1 MRRMSVDAAVA
12 LVVMVAMAVVSA
24 VAVAPARPGPVV
36 PTAAEARSGG
46 MFVFERGVWG
56 GRGRSAIYVANPD
69 GTGVR
74 RLTSPYNRAGDAA
87 WSPDGSKIA
96 YVTSANP
103 RGIVMNA
110 DGSGKRPLCRDSLCV
125 GWAVVGDPA
134 WSPDGRQIAFGR
146 GSGVGIVNADGS
158 GLRFVPNLRWF
169 SVNGLDW
176 SPDGN
181 QFAFGTGSS
190 WRQDGQIRV
199 VNVNGSG
206 FKLIARH
213 ALNPRWSSDGKTL
226 LFTKD
231 DGTGIYV
238 VRATGGTP
246 RLIRTV
252 PKTAPVWDAT
262 WSSQGTEIA
271 FFQGH
276 DLHVL
281 RLSDRR
287 ERIVTLRPAVCRGN
301 RTTFCLDVVWQPT
314 SPPR

>member
-1 MRRMSVDAAVA
+1 MRRISVGAAVA
-12 LVVMVAMAVVSA
+12 LVVIVAMAVVSA
-24 VAVAPARPGPVV
+24 VAVAPARPGSVV
-36 PTAAEARSGG
+36 LTAAAARDGG
-46 MFVFERGVWG
+46 MFAFERVVWA
-56 GRGRSAIYVANPD
+56 GRGRSAIYVVNPD

-74 RLTSPYNRAGDAA
+74 RLTSPSNEARDAA

-110 DGSGKRPLCRDSLCV
+110 DGSGKRPLCRDTLCI
-125 GWAVVGDPA
+125 GPAVVSDPA
-134 WSPDGRQIAFGR
+134 WSPDGRQIAFSR

-158 GLRFVPNLRWF
+158 GLRFVPNMRWF

-176 SPDGN
+176 SPDGK

-190 WRQDGQIRV
+190 WTQDGRIRV

-206 FKLIARH
+206 LKPIARH
-213 ALNPRWSSDGKTL
+213 ALNPRWSPNGKTL

-231 DGTGIYV
+231 DCTGIYV
-238 VRATGGTP
+238 VPASGGTP
-246 RLIRTV
+246 KLIRKS
-252 PKTAPVWDAT
+252 PKKARICDAT

-276 DLHVL
+276 DLHVF
-281 RLSDRR
+281 RPSDRR
-287 ERIVTLRPAVCRGN
+287 DRIVTLRPAVCSGKPM
-301 RTTFCLDVVWQPT
+301 TYCLNVDWQPI
-314 SPPR
+314 SQPR